1 MIVNVAVSLDKLAED
16 AARRLRGE
24 ACQNCDHYAV
34 LTGHCWL
41 VKAHGE
47 ARAQARREGTTNEDE
62 WCKGWTNEARM
73 QRGNISSF
81 QGSTLD
87 QACATLGVYRKI
99 GEDDTSLRERC
110 RVSVYGEYGGG
121 SG

>member
-1 MIVNVAVSLDKLAED
+1 MIVNVAVSPDKLAED

-41 VKAHGE
+41 VKAHGN
-47 ARAQARREGTTNEDE
+47 ARTQVRREGTTNEDE
-62 WCKGWTNEARM
+62 WCKGWTNEARVT
-73 QRGNISSF
+73 GPVLTVF

-87 QACATLGVYRKI
+87 QACATLGVYRVP
-99 GEDDTSLRERC
+99 GESDASLRQRC
-110 RVSVYGEYGGG
+110 RESVYGEAA
-121 SG
+121 